1 MNFQNLEYFLVV
13 AEEKNI
19 TRAADR
25 LHLSQQA
32 LSGHIIRLEEE
43 VGCPLF
49 DRKPALQLTYAGEC
63 FRDQALQMVNLK
75 YQSES
80 MMRDI
85 RANEK
90 GQLRIGISYSRGQA
104 LLPRV
109 LPEYSVKH
117 PLVDLSIVED
127 DAPGLQA
134 KILQGAL
141 DVIVGFLPFTSPDLE
156 CRPLFDEHFFLVL
169 PKKLCQ
175 DTYGDR
181 VSELIREFTETGDL
195 TPFQDLPYVLLR
207 KGEHIR
213 KKIDAEL
220 KNLRLSL
227 NVRIETSNTQTA
239 LALAAAGMGA
249 TIVHESLL
257 KSSYTLGGLSSPETR
272 EKVEILPFQKSILV
286 DTIGIAYHR
295 DRYLPKITK
304 DFIELCEE
312 KLHLFG
318 FQKEEA

>member
-1 MNFQNLEYFLVV
+1 MNFQNLEYFLVTT
-13 AEEKNI
+13 EEKNI
-19 TRAADR
+19 TRAAER
-25 LHLSQQA
+25 LHMSQQA

-49 DRKPALQLTYAGEC
+49 ERKPSLTLTYAGEC
-63 FRDQALQMVNLK
+63 FREQAQQMVNLK

-109 LPEYSVKH
+109 LPEYSAAH

-127 DAPGLQA
+127 NAPELQV
-134 KILQGAL
+134 KILQGSL
-141 DVIVGFLPFTSPDLE
+141 DVIVGFLPFTSPELDS
-156 CRPLFDEHFFLVL
+156 RPLFDEHFYLVL
-169 PKKLCQ
+169 PKALLRE
-175 DTYGDR
+175 TYGDQAAER
-181 VSELIREFTETGDL
+181 KAAFAKSGDL
-195 TPFQDLPYVLLR
+195 KLFAELPFVLLR

-220 KNLRLSL
+220 RNQHLTL

-239 LALAAAGMGA
+239 LALASAGMGA
-249 TIVHESLL
+249 TIVHEILL

-272 EKVEILPFQKSILV
+272 EKVEIIPFKEETLC
-286 DTIGIAYHR
+286 DTIGIGFHKE
-295 DRYLPKITK
+295 RYMPKITK
-304 DFIELCEE
+304 DFIQLCQK
-312 KLHLFG
+312 KLGGLKF
-318 FQKEEA
+318 EEA

>member
-19 TRAADR
+19 SRAAER

-32 LSGHIIRLEEE
+32 LSGQIIRLEEE

-49 DRKPALQLTYAGEC
+49 DRKPSLKLTYAGER
-63 FRDQALQMVNLK
+63 FREQALQMVNLK
-75 YQSES
+75 YESES

-109 LPEYSVKH
+109 LPEYSEAH

-127 DAPGLQA
+127 NAPELQA

-141 DVIVGFLPFTSPDLE
+141 DVIIGFLPFSSPDLDY
-156 CRPLFDEHFFLVL
+156 RPLFDEHFYLVL
-169 PKKLCQ
+169 PKELCRE
-175 DTYGDR
+175 TYGEKMGGLLKRFSD
-181 VSELIREFTETGDL
+181 SGDL
-195 TPFQDLPYVLLR
+195 SLFRELPFVLLR

-220 KNLRLSL
+220 RHQNLSL

-239 LALAAAGMGA
+239 LALASAGMGA
-249 TIVHESLL
+249 TIVHEILL
-257 KSSYTLGGLSSPETR
+257 KSSYTLGGLSNPATR
-272 EKVEILPFQKSILV
+272 EKVEIIPFKNETLR
-286 DTIGIAYHR
+286 DTIGIGFHKE
-295 DRYLPKITK
+295 RYLPKITK

-312 KLHLFG
+312 KLAGIG
-318 FQKEEA
+318 FHTP